1 MISQVSPGPLLLV
14 GRGPEIA
21 TTTLMKKQTRI
32 DISLA
37 CNDCKSRNYKT
48 TKRRDATVELKKFCK
63 KCGTHTLHRETK

>member
-1 MISQVSPGPLLLV
+1 MMTTPSPGPLLLL
-14 GRGPEIA
+14 GEGPEIA

-37 CNDCKSRNYKT
+37 CSDCKSRNYKT